1 MRFRLGFVAMTAV
14 LAGCMTPVPDSLPET
29 QARVGVV
36 QGAAPIA
43 GPATT
48 TTALSGAPLTSAPAV
63 MPAAPSAGPA
73 AGASTFSTDALGAAI
88 DRAAGAAPAPAP
100 VMVPDQPAAVI
111 GADLAP
117 QPTSSAPPLSA
128 LEVPPVP
135 PVAPAGVDPTVDSL
149 DPLLHGQPAVLGV
162 AAPQPAAPTPPA
174 EPVAPAA
181 AEVAPVAAPV
191 AAEVAPPAAPVQPL
205 PMPEGEGANVVKF
218 ALSTSHAKGTPV
230 YERSSL
236 QLGNPKAACARFASS
251 DKAQQAFLEAGG
263 PERDR
268 KGLDPDGDGFA
279 CDWDPSPF
287 RAALQ

>member
-1 MRFRLGFVAMTAV
+1 MRYSLGLVAMTAV

-29 QARVGVV
+29 QAGVGVM

-48 TTALSGAPLTSAPAV
+48 TTALSTAPLTS
-63 MPAAPSAGPA
+63 PAATPAAAPFAGPA

-88 DRAAGAAPAPAP
+88 DRASGSTPAPAP

-111 GADLAP
+111 GADP
-117 QPTSSAPPLSA
+117 VTMPTEAPPLSA

-149 DPLLHGQPAVLGV
+149 DPLLHGQPAVLGSAPPQA
-162 AAPQPAAPTPPA
+162 AAPVPAAPVEA
-174 EPVAPAA
+174 AAAPAA
-181 AEVAPVAAPV
+181 DIAPVDLA
-191 AAEVAPPAAPVQPL
+191 PAAPVQPL
-205 PMPEGEGANVVKF
+205 PMPEGDGPNVVKF

-236 QLGNPKAACARFASS
+236 KLSSPAGACARFASS
-251 DKAQQAFLEAGG
+251 DKAQEAFLEAGG

-279 CDWDPSPF
+279 CDWDPAPF